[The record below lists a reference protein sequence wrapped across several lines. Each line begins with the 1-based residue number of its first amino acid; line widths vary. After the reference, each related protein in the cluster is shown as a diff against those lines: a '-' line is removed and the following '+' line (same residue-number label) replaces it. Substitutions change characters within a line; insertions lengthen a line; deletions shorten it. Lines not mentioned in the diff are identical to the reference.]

1 MRFGKTSL
9 RLLSC
14 VSACALALAGCA
26 QPDQNASRTPSPAD
40 SVPTNVNITCARFT
54 SLSTADQKTAADKL
68 LRSYHEASALASD
81 QAKARRDFH
90 LEGKLS
96 DRVEMESP
104 SFLNLARH
112 TCALPRNRDA
122 VGYSPPWGS
131 ASLRAHRCPGSCPTS
146 TGAPPTVSIQSG

>member
-90 LEGKLS
+90 LDGKLS

-112 TCALPRNRDA
+112 TCALPRNRDVRLLTA
-122 VGYSPPWGS
+122 MGFS
-131 ASLRAHRCPGSCPTS
+131 
-146 TGAPPTVSIQSG
+146 

>member
-14 VSACALALAGCA
+14 VSACALALTGCA
-26 QPDQNASRTPSPAD
+26 QPDQNASHTPSPAD
-40 SVPTNVNITCARFT
+40 SVPTDVNITCARFT
-54 SLSTADQKTAADKL
+54 SLSPADQIPATDKL
-68 LRSYHEASALASD
+68 LRSYQEASALASD

-90 LEGKLS
+90 LEGKPS

-112 TCALPRNRDA
+112 TCALPRNRDVRLLTA
-122 VGYSPPWGS
+122 MGFS
-131 ASLRAHRCPGSCPTS
+131 
-146 TGAPPTVSIQSG
+146 

>member
-14 VSACALALAGCA
+14 VSACALALTGCA
-26 QPDQNASRTPSPAD
+26 QPDQNASHTPPPA
-40 SVPTNVNITCARFT
+40 VNITCARFT
-54 SLSTADQKTAADKL
+54 SLSPADQKTATDKL
-68 LRSYHEASALASD
+68 LRSYQEASALASD

-90 LEGKLS
+90 LEGKPS

-112 TCALPRNRDA
+112 TCALPRNRDVRLLTA
-122 VGYSPPWGS
+122 MGFS
-131 ASLRAHRCPGSCPTS
+131 
-146 TGAPPTVSIQSG
+146 